1 MRAHEADHVNRIA
14 RFGSQDESVTLA
26 AASPYASYAPTGAQS
41 MAGGGEGG
49 GGFGQKEHAWQSQ
62 MEQCTLL
69 LSAEHQ
75 SLHEAGW
82 STRHGLA
89 LDASPEE
96 EDLPLRAVVVNGRRA
111 RSRRRVGLNRAAIVY
126 VTAGTRSTK
135 L

>member
-14 RFGSQDESVTLA
+14 RFGSQDERVILA
-26 AASPYASYAPTGAQS
+26 VASPYASYALTGGQS
-41 MAGGGEGG
+41 MAGGGEGGG

-82 STRHGLA
+82 SIRHGLA
-89 LDASPEE
+89 LDASPEEE

-111 RSRRRVGLNRAAIVY
+111 RSRRRVGLNRAAIV
-126 VTAGTRSTK
+126 S
-135 L
+135 